1 MTATD
6 IFDLAGLLSDFQYSF
21 RLSRSTADYLTVMT
35 IIILKVF
42 TIFNEV
48 SRPFGRLIYRFGCP
62 NSGAQKTFV
71 KFSFFGCISTKNS

>member
-42 TIFNEV
+42 T
-48 SRPFGRLIYRFGCP
+48 SSMKYPGRLGD
-62 NSGAQKTFV
+62 
-71 KFSFFGCISTKNS
+71 